1 MISWKL
7 NLLSG
12 RHVRTCMVLAVT
24 LLVSACGG
32 GGGGGGGGSSAPTAG
47 SGTPGVQMPSIS
59 TASSIVNSA
68 PTSTFAIGSAERLAY
83 EYLNAERL
91 RDGFGAVAESLPVYN
106 AAKGHADYQLR
117 NNTGGHVQYTEL
129 FYSNAPTTPVPTV
142 GFTGATPSDRLI
154 AAGYGAAGTF
164 GGAYD
169 EIHTQFDSSQ
179 NKVLYG
185 GAVGIRSL
193 LNAPL
198 HMSGLLS
205 GSRDIGIA
213 VRSESDVNVS
223 FPPYAPR
230 IVTQINLAHKNS
242 VGEQIPASNE
252 VLVYPCNGATN
263 VGRALYGEKPN
274 PVPGRDLSTN
284 PLGRSM
290 LIYVRPQNSLAITTY
305 SMVVTATN
313 TPVVLR
319 APATPLFGGS
329 YQQYIAADSPNA
341 ANTQYTFNVAGTNNG
356 TAFSKIC
363 KFTTGN

>member
-7 NLLSG
+7 NLFSG
-12 RHVRTCMVLAVT
+12 RHVRICMVLAVT
-24 LLVSACGG
+24 LLVSAC

-47 SGTPGVQMPSIS
+47 SGTPGVQLPSIS

-83 EYLNAERL
+83 EYLNAERI
-91 RDGFGAVAESLPVYN
+91 RDGFGGVAESQPIYL
-106 AAKGHADYQLR
+106 AARGHADYQLR
-117 NNTGGHVQYTEL
+117 NDLNGHIQYREL
-129 FYSNAPTTPVPTV
+129 FYSNAPNTPVPTV
-142 GFTGATPSDRLI
+142 GFTGATPTDRLV
-154 AAGYGAAGTF
+154 AAGYGDRGTF

-169 EIHTQFDSSQ
+169 EIYTEFNISQ
-179 NKVLYG
+179 NKVLHG
-185 GAVGIRSL
+185 GAVGIKEL
-193 LNAPL
+193 LNAPF
-198 HMSGLLS
+198 HMAGLLS
-205 GSRDIGIA
+205 GSRDVGIA

-242 VGEQIPASNE
+242 DGEQIPASNE
-252 VLVYPCNGATN
+252 VLVYPCNGATG
-263 VGRALYGEKPN
+263 VGRLLNGENPN
-274 PVPGRDLSTN
+274 PVPGRDLSVN

-356 TAFSKIC
+356 TTFSKIC
-363 KFTTGN
+363 NFKTGN